1 MYKLFSNQIPSPE
14 NTEKTAMQ
22 LPIPCTIRKPS
33 LASMRAQEVN
43 VFGSAF
49 MHHEKRMQEAKDSS
63 REQSFQV
70 KNYHLYKK

>member
-1 MYKLFSNQIPSPE
+1 
-14 NTEKTAMQ
+14 
-22 LPIPCTIRKPS
+22 
-33 LASMRAQEVN
+33 MRAQEVN